1 MAQIRKVKVYDI
13 DSGLGGTHTVSIV
26 DEWRDNRVI
35 VRVWYG
41 RATPTGWESW
51 PDWDGYRFEAA
62 RDQLTNPRVLQLYK
76 EGD

>member
-76 EGD
+76 EED

>member
-1 MAQIRKVKVYDI
+1 MVQIRSVKVYDI

-26 DEWRDNRVI
+26 DEWGDNRVI

-51 PDWDGYRFEAA
+51 PDWDGYRFEAT
-62 RDQLTNPRVLQLYK
+62 RDQLTNPRVLELYK
-76 EGD
+76 EEG

>member
-1 MAQIRKVKVYDI
+1 MVQIRKVKVYDI

-41 RATPTGWESW
+41 RATPTGWEAW
-51 PDWDGYRFEAA
+51 PDWDGYRFEAT